1 MGGMKYD
8 LPTAILETLLDC
20 KTKLEETSSELIQQM
35 EVLSDVYEVCYDGE
49 A

>member
-1 MGGMKYD
+1 M
-8 LPTAILETLLDC
+8 DC
-20 KTKLEETSSELIQQM
+20 KNVLEETSSELIQQM